1 MKKSLSTKVLAL
13 ATIATV
19 GVGSQAYFLNA
30 ANAKFT
36 TSAKN
41 TSEIDV
47 KSVDYDYDESDDSIE
62 IDFAT
67 RIKLKSSAKVSVKD
81 DSGKAYKSY
90 IEDSDSN
97 EVDIDVANLKPD
109 KNYTVT
115 ITGIKES
122 TASKYGTLT
131 IKFSIPKAST
141 NLVKEVEF
149 DVEDDEVTFD
159 FKNKVSYNRP
169 KVTIT
174 NENGSKTYKTTIIEK
189 ENDELSVRVKG
200 LTEGNTYK
208 YSITGVTDRASGS
221 SETLT
226 GSFVALED

>member
-81 DSGKAYKSY
+81 DSGKAY
-90 IEDSDSN
+90 
-97 EVDIDVANLKPD
+97 
-109 KNYTVT
+109 
-115 ITGIKES
+115 
-122 TASKYGTLT
+122 
-131 IKFSIPKAST
+131 
-141 NLVKEVEF
+141 
-149 DVEDDEVTFD
+149 
-159 FKNKVSYNRP
+159 
-169 KVTIT
+169 
-174 NENGSKTYKTTIIEK
+174 
-189 ENDELSVRVKG
+189 
-200 LTEGNTYK
+200 
-208 YSITGVTDRASGS
+208 
-221 SETLT
+221 
-226 GSFVALED
+226 